1 MIVIWAPD
9 YTEAKGGHM
18 ALHLL
23 CHVLRSAGHDAALYG
38 TSHFCPRYLSAKA
51 RGVLSDDVVIY
62 PERVTGNPLRARRY
76 IQWRLYNAPIDHHAV
91 ATFDYAPMFGHRPRL
106 CVIDPR
112 LDLFRDIGAE
122 RDIRRAWTERKAG
135 KQGVKVADRR
145 GLEIPRGW
153 SLEQLAETFQRTE
166 RFVSYD
172 RASWLSVQAA
182 LCGAES
188 IVAEPDPSW
197 PWPGVGKRVDPAYLA
212 LQYAEL
218 QRDLAAEA
226 VERLTPWL

>member
-1 MIVIWAPD
+1 VIVIWAPD

-23 CHVLRSAGHDAALYG
+23 CHVLRSAGHDAAICG
-38 TSHFCPRYLSAKA
+38 TGRVCSRYLSATVQ
-51 RGVLSDDVVIY
+51 GVGLQDVAIY

-76 IQWRLYNAPIDHHAV
+76 IQWRLYNAPIDPHAE
-91 ATFDYAPMFGHRPRL
+91 ATFDYAPMFGTRPRL

-112 LDLFRDIGAE
+112 LDLFRDTGAP
-122 RDIRRAWTERKAG
+122 RDIPRAWTARKADR
-135 KQGVKVADRR
+135 QGVPIADRS

-153 SLEQLAETFQRTE
+153 SLEQLAATFQRTE

-188 IVAEPDPSW
+188 IVADPDPSW
-197 PWPGVGKRVDPAYLA
+197 PWPGVGERIAPEALA
-212 LQYAEL
+212 LQYAQL

-226 VERLTPWL
+226 VERLSPWL

>member
-23 CHVLRSAGHDAALYG
+23 CHELLSAGVPAALYG
-38 TSHFCPRYLSAKA
+38 NPRTCPRYLSETVD
-51 RGVLSDDVVIY
+51 RIRPHDVVIY
-62 PERVTGNPLRARRY
+62 PEKVTGNPLRAKLH
-76 IQWRLYNAPIDHHAV
+76 IQWRLYHAPIDLHAV
-91 ATFDYAPMFGHRPRL
+91 ATFDYAPMFGSRPRL

-122 RDIRRAWTERKAG
+122 RDINRAWTERKAG
-135 KQGVKVADRR
+135 KQGVKVADRS

-153 SLEQLAETFQRTE
+153 SLEGLAATFQCTE

-172 RASWLSVQAA
+172 RASWMSIQAA

-188 IVAEPDPSW
+188 IVAEPDPEW
-197 PWPGVGKRVDPAYLA
+197 PWPGVGKRVDPAALA
-212 LQYAEL
+212 EQYRTLQSE
-218 QRDLAAEA
+218 LAAEA
-226 VERLTPWL
+226 VERLRPWA